1 MWLKFAGVIFV
12 IAACAGLGMEA
23 ALRFK
28 RRLRLLEKLK
38 LMITHLKG
46 EILYANVPLAEA
58 FERTG
63 ARNPGRAGTL
73 FQAVAARLSEETG
86 ERFALIWK
94 EQAGTFV
101 KDSELS
107 HREREQ
113 LLSFGEHL
121 GYLDREMQEKTLL
134 LYLEDLEYSVRVIRK
149 EEPEKCRL
157 YMSLGL
163 MSGLFL
169 AVVLV

>member
-1 MWLKFAGVIFV
+1 MWLKFVGVLLV
-12 IAACAGLGMEA
+12 ITACGGLGMEA
-23 ALRFK
+23 ALHFK

-46 EILYANVPLAEA
+46 EILYANAPLSEA
-58 FERTG
+58 FDRTG
-63 ARNPGRAGTL
+63 SRNPGKAGAL
-73 FQAVAARLSEETG
+73 FRAVAGRLREESG
-86 ERFALIWK
+86 ESFSLIWK
-94 EQAGTFV
+94 EQAEAFV
-101 KDSELS
+101 KESELS

-113 LLSFGEHL
+113 LLDFGEHL

-169 AVVLV
+169 AVVMV